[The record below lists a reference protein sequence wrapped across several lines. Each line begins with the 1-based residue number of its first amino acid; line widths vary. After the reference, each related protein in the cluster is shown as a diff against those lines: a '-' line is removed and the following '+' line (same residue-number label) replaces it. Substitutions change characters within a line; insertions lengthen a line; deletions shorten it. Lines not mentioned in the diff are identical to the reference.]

1 MTYKSYIFF
10 NKIKTLQ
17 WSQIFAM
24 VALIYQSYTSLID
37 HCEGLTTIRKVSDS
51 RTLHIIGGAIQYGLI
66 KSE

>member
-37 HCEGLTTIRKVSDS
+37 HCEGLTTIRKV
-51 RTLHIIGGAIQYGLI
+51 LEI
-66 KSE
+66 KQFLFFSI